1 MSSEKSSAAF
11 SYTMQLKVRNKPG
24 HLAKVVNILGEEQAS
39 VAEVN
44 LLSSDFNYRYRTITM
59 HCKSEE
65 HAERVIER
73 IKAIPEN
80 TFESVKDDVFVLHEG
95 GKLKV
100 EPKIY
105 IKNRDQLSQAYT
117 PGVARVCN
125 HIAKNP
131 EAVFDYTMRGS
142 TIAVVTDG
150 TAVLGLGN
158 IGPKAGLPVM
168 EGKAVLFK
176 QFGGLNAFPI
186 CIDSQ
191 DTDKIIET
199 VALLAPNFGGIN
211 LEDIAAPRCFEIETA
226 LQERLDIPV
235 FHDDQHGTACVVLAG
250 LMNSLKVIGGK
261 MSDLKVVISGV
272 GAGGVAIAKM
282 LNAVGIGNIVP
293 CDSEGI
299 VYKGRK
305 GGMNPMK
312 DEILSFANKENEK
325 GSIKDAM
332 KGANVFIGVS
342 KPGVINVDDVKKM
355 KKDPIVFA
363 LANPTP
369 EIMPEE
375 IEGIARIIGTGRSD
389 YQNQINNV
397 LCFPG
402 IFKGAVECRAT
413 KITDGMK
420 LAAAQA
426 IASAIPENELSET
439 YIIPDP
445 FNMDVPKLVAERV
458 RHAAIKDGVARLK

>member
-1 MSSEKSSAAF
+1 MSSEKASAAF
-11 SYTMQLKVRNKPG
+11 SYTMHLKVRNKPG
-24 HLAKVVNILGEEQAS
+24 HLAKVVSILGEEQAS

-44 LLSSDFNYRYRTITM
+44 LISSDFNYRYRTITM

-65 HAERVIER
+65 HAKRVIER
-73 IKAIPEN
+73 IRAIPEN
-80 TFESVKDDVFVLHEG
+80 TFEAVRDDVFALHEG
-95 GKLKV
+95 GKLSV
-100 EPKIY
+100 EPKVY
-105 IKNRDQLSQAYT
+105 IRNRDQLAQAYT
-117 PGVARVCN
+117 PGVARICN
-125 HIAKNP
+125 HISKDPDAAYK
-131 EAVFDYTMRGS
+131 YTLKGS
-142 TIAVVTDG
+142 TVAVVSDG

-158 IGPKAGLPVM
+158 IGPRAALPVM
-168 EGKAVLFK
+168 EGKALLFK
-176 QFGGLNAFPI
+176 QFGGINAFPV
-186 CIDSQ
+186 CLDTQ
-191 DTDKIIET
+191 DTKQVIET

-211 LEDIAAPRCFEIETA
+211 LEDIAAPRCFEIEAA

-250 LMNSLKVIGGK
+250 LMNALKVIGGK

-282 LNAVGIGNIVP
+282 LNSVGVGNIVP
-293 CDSEGI
+293 VDSSGV
-299 VYKGRK
+299 VYRGRK
-305 GGMNPMK
+305 EGMNSMK
-312 DEILSFANKENEK
+312 EEILSFANKDNEK

-342 KPGVINVDDVKKM
+342 QPGVIDRNDVKNM
-355 KKDPIVFA
+355 KKDPIIFA

-369 EIMPEE
+369 EILPEE
-375 IEGIARIIGTGRSD
+375 IEGIARIIATGRSD

-402 IFKGAVECRAT
+402 IFKGAMECRAT
-413 KITDGMK
+413 RITDGMK

-426 IASAIPENELSET
+426 IASAIPEKELTET

-445 FNMDVPKLVAERV
+445 FNLEVPKLVAEKV
-458 RHAAIKDGVARLK
+458 KAAAIKDGVAKIK

>member
-1 MSSEKSSAAF
+1 MSSEKASAAF

-24 HLAKVVNILGEEQAS
+24 HLAKVVNILGEEGAS

-44 LLSSDFNYRYRTITM
+44 LISSDFNYRYRTITM
-59 HCKSEE
+59 HCKSEA
-65 HAERVIER
+65 HAQRVIER
-73 IKAIPEN
+73 IKGIPEN
-80 TFESVKDDVFVLHEG
+80 TFESVRDDVFALHQG
-95 GKLKV
+95 GKLTV
-100 EPKIY
+100 EPKVL

-117 PGVARVCN
+117 PGVARVCT
-125 HIAKNP
+125 HIAEHP
-131 EAVFDYTMRGS
+131 ESVFDYTMRGS

-186 CIDSQ
+186 CLDTQ
-191 DTDKIIET
+191 DTKKIIET
-199 VALLAPNFGGIN
+199 VCYLAPNFGGIN
-211 LEDIAAPRCFEIETA
+211 LEDIAAPRCFEIESA
-226 LQERLDIPV
+226 LQEKLDIPI

-250 LMNSLKVIGGK
+250 LMNALKVIGGK

-282 LNAVGIGNIVP
+282 LNSVGVGNIVP
-293 CDSEGI
+293 VDSVGVI
-299 VYKGRK
+299 YRGRK
-305 GGMNPMK
+305 EGMNSMK
-312 DEILSFANKENEK
+312 EEILSFVNRDNEK
-325 GSIKDAM
+325 GGIKDAM

-342 KPGVINVDDVKKM
+342 QPGVIDRNDVKNM
-355 KKDPIVFA
+355 KKDPIIFA

-369 EIMPEE
+369 EILPEE
-375 IEGIARIIGTGRSD
+375 IDGIARIIATGRSD

-402 IFKGAVECRAT
+402 IFRGAMDCRAT
-413 KITDGMK
+413 RITDGMK

-426 IASAIPENELSET
+426 IASAIPENELHEN

-445 FNMDVPKLVAERV
+445 FNLEVPKLVAEKV
-458 RHAAIKDGVARLK
+458 RAAAIKDGVARIK